1 MVSGILSLNDEGNAP
16 NSASEAPA
24 ASVAPV
30 WLGPARVWAL
40 AAARC
45 GGGGGAPCP
54 AARGARSPGRAGG
67 LGRRR
72 NTPAARE
79 RQGEPGTSPKA
90 LALPGA
96 GVQQTKEQ
104 RRKRKMRQGRGE
116 RERERGRGEW
126 LRAEIEAEVENPLS
140 RAESE
145 PRGSAKKLG
154 DPLRFVQLVKM

>member
-1 MVSGILSLNDEGNAP
+1 MVSGILSLNDKGNAP
-16 NSASEAPA
+16 DSASEAPT
-24 ASVAPV
+24 ASVAQFGWDPR
-30 WLGPARVWAL
+30 GVWAL

-54 AARGARSPGRAGG
+54 AARGARIPGRAGG

-79 RQGEPGTSPKA
+79 RQEEPGTSKA

-116 RERERGRGEW
+116 RGRGEW
-126 LRAEIEAEVENPLS
+126 LRAEIEAEAENPLS

-145 PRGSAKKLG
+145 PRGSAKQLG